1 MDIVQN
7 VLSHAV
13 KDIQIRDGH
22 GVVAHVVSCRFICA
36 NMQII
41 LAQKSGAY
49 TEGSCICVFIFVY
62 LHFGHFGT

>member
-22 GVVAHVVSCRFICA
+22 GVVAHVVSYARIC
-36 NMQII
+36 
-41 LAQKSGAY
+41 
-49 TEGSCICVFIFVY
+49 GSYRLKNLVHIQREAVFVY
-62 LHFGHFGT
+62 LYLCICTSDTSEHNF